1 MNKENIAI
9 EKILKGVNKGLAVIA
24 PEYQFIDYN
33 TIKITVKTFKGLST
47 TFYITR
53 YDLKDIEKLTK
64 VVINRYK
71 KILKI
76 KNDVLEKATYT
87 VKILKDFFE
96 IFDFLLE
103 YDKDKTI
110 TEIKNDF
117 IFKIS
122 NKVYEYLQEM

>member
-9 EKILKGVNKGLAVIA
+9 KKILKGANKGLAAIS

-64 VVINRYK
+64 VIVDRYK
-71 KILKI
+71 RILKI
-76 KNDVLEKATYT
+76 KNDVSEKAAYT
-87 VKILKDFFE
+87 IKILKDCFE

-103 YDKDKTI
+103 HDKDKTI

-117 IFKIS
+117 IFKMG
-122 NKVYEYLQEM
+122 NKVYEYLQEI